1 MMRRRIWW
9 DMGAGV
15 EDNQICG
22 GELDEFSHQID
33 CVLDE
38 RRGRMG

>member
-1 MMRRRIWW
+1 MMRRGIW
-9 DMGAGV
+9 MGYMNGV